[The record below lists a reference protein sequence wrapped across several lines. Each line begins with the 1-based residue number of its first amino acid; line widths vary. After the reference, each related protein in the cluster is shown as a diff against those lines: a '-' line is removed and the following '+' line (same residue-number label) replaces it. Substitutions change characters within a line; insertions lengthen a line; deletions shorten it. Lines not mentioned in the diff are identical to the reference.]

1 MICKVLKL
9 NNGHEIPTVGL
20 GTWGLE
26 DESSLEAS
34 IRNAVSLGYR
44 HIDTAFIYGNEKMI
58 GNILKKLFNEGV
70 VQRKDLFITSK
81 LWNTF
86 HDCPEDALRRT
97 LGDLQ
102 IDYVDLYLI
111 HWPVTFEPAPD
122 GSMESCGKKYN
133 IGEFDAVTLWKKME
147 ALVDLGLARSIGV
160 SNFGKENT
168 EKVLGACRIRPAVSQ
183 FELHPY
189 LTQKDLVEFMRSK
202 GIQVIS
208 YSSLGSGGQDS
219 SPKVREDKTIKEI
232 AKKYGC
238 TPSQVILSYIVSRGV
253 CVIPRSKSKEHLKE
267 NIDLKELSKED
278 ISAIDGLNINHRY
291 VNPVGFGP
299 NRFK

>member
-1 MICKVLKL
+1 MVCRTQKL

-34 IRNAVSLGYR
+34 IRNAISLGYR

-86 HDCPEDALRRT
+86 HHCPEDALRQT
-97 LGDLQ
+97 LDDLQ
-102 IDYVDLYLI
+102 TSYVDLYLI
-111 HWPVTFEPAPD
+111 HWPVTFEPAPN
-122 GSMESCGKKYN
+122 GSVESCGKKYN
-133 IGEFDAVTLWKKME
+133 IGEFDAVSVWKKME
-147 ALVDLGLARSIGV
+147 ELVDLGLAKSIGI

-168 EKVLGACRIRPAVSQ
+168 EKVLKACRIRPAVSQ

-189 LTQKDLVEFMRSK
+189 LNQKELVEFMQSEK
-202 GIQVIS
+202 IQVIS
-208 YSSLGSGGQDS
+208 YSSLGSGHDS
-219 SPKVREDKTIKEI
+219 SQKVREDKTIKAI
-232 AKKYGC
+232 AKKYEC
-238 TPSQVILSYIVSRGV
+238 TPSQIILSYIVSRNI

-267 NIDLKELSKED
+267 NIDLKELAKED
-278 ISAIDGLNINHRY
+278 ISIIDGLDIGHRY
-291 VNPVGFGP
+291 VDPVSFGP